1 MKFDIGEKVRQ
12 MFLNWLNINPASE
25 QTFVLNERTG
35 LMADILRA
43 KLWYR
48 GDAYELSQFFKQ
60 LGCGTNSFW
69 GSVPDNE
76 KVRKIHSGLPA
87 IIADTLA
94 YIVYSDMDDIAVEG
108 EKGRAAFENISQ
120 NTDFTALVGK
130 AIVDTLVE
138 GDGAFKISVDD
149 TLSLT
154 PIVEFVGADKIEY
167 RYLRGV
173 LSEVIFR
180 SAHEDGNRIYQLEE
194 HYCRGYIESRLYDHS
209 GHEVS
214 LDSVPCLAGIEPRV
228 EFAGDYIMA
237 VPLKFYVSKKYPG
250 RGKSIFDGGKSDCF
264 DALDEVISQWWDA
277 IRMGRV
283 KQYIPD
289 NMIPRN
295 AENGSVGKLN
305 QFGNNYITISQPLQE
320 GVTPKIEVVQ
330 PDIKYDAF
338 VSSYTNCLLMCLQGL
353 VSPATLGIDVGK
365 MSSADAQREK
375 KDVTGN
381 TRNTITTALEKA
393 LPELVS
399 AVLKTYDNMQGKAPE
414 EYEVSVDFGEYGAPD
429 FDSRVETV
437 GKASTYGIMS
447 VETQVEELWGSSK
460 EDEWKAG
467 EVKRIM
473 QEKGLA
479 DGATSAVGDELA

>member
-1 MKFDIGEKVRQ
+1 
-12 MFLNWLNINPASE
+12 
-25 QTFVLNERTG
+25 
-35 LMADILRA
+35 
-43 KLWYR
+43 
-48 GDAYELSQFFKQ
+48 
-60 LGCGTNSFW
+60 
-69 GSVPDNE
+69 
-76 KVRKIHSGLPA
+76 
-87 IIADTLA
+87 
-94 YIVYSDMDDIAVEG
+94 
-108 EKGRAAFENISQ
+108 
-120 NTDFTALVGK
+120 
-130 AIVDTLVE
+130 
-138 GDGAFKISVDD
+138 
-149 TLSLT
+149 
-154 PIVEFVGADKIEY
+154 
-167 RYLRGV
+167 
-173 LSEVIFR
+173 
-180 SAHEDGNRIYQLEE
+180 
-194 HYCRGYIESRLYDHS
+194 
-209 GHEVS
+209 
-214 LDSVPCLAGIEPRV
+214 
-228 EFAGDYIMA
+228 
-237 VPLKFYVSKKYPG
+237 
-250 RGKSIFDGGKSDCF
+250 
-264 DALDEVISQWWDA
+264 
-277 IRMGRV
+277 
-283 KQYIPD
+283 
-289 NMIPRN
+289 MIPRN

-460 EDEWKAG
+460 EDVWKAG

>member
-108 EKGRAAFENISQ
+108 EKGRAAFEDISQ

-154 PIVEFVGADKIEY
+154 PIVEFVGADKTEY

-173 LSEVIFR
+173 LSEVVFH

-194 HYCRGYIESRLYDHS
+194 
-209 GHEVS
+209 
-214 LDSVPCLAGIEPRV
+214 
-228 EFAGDYIMA
+228 
-237 VPLKFYVSKKYPG
+237 
-250 RGKSIFDGGKSDCF
+250 
-264 DALDEVISQWWDA
+264 
-277 IRMGRV
+277 
-283 KQYIPD
+283 
-289 NMIPRN
+289 
-295 AENGSVGKLN
+295 
-305 QFGNNYITISQPLQE
+305 
-320 GVTPKIEVVQ
+320 
-330 PDIKYDAF
+330 
-338 VSSYTNCLLMCLQGL
+338 
-353 VSPATLGIDVGK
+353 
-365 MSSADAQREK
+365 
-375 KDVTGN
+375 
-381 TRNTITTALEKA
+381 
-393 LPELVS
+393 
-399 AVLKTYDNMQGKAPE
+399 
-414 EYEVSVDFGEYGAPD
+414 
-429 FDSRVETV
+429 
-437 GKASTYGIMS
+437 
-447 VETQVEELWGSSK
+447 
-460 EDEWKAG
+460 
-467 EVKRIM
+467 
-473 QEKGLA
+473 
-479 DGATSAVGDELA
+479 